1 MSPGGGG
8 RGGLFGRF
16 FLLDIGNGDVEELV
30 ELFRESKGG

>member
-8 RGGLFGRF
+8 PGGFLGCF